1 VLLDFTQGYVATGAV
16 KAVVEEATYNSDSQL
31 INFTCLTPVRSG
43 EMVEYE
49 FFWPSQ
55 IAVTAKYPTDFEE
68 EAGYAGGDGIGTG
81 ATGDL
86 PIGFTDPDDWGT
98 GVVWVGGPNVVF
110 SGPADHGEQF
120 PTDVDFVAQPV
131 IITGQYAELDISPN
145 PDPNLDQIYKNDDDL
160 RDLAEMKHDR
170 VPIDIRTTPVID
182 SDLGEDGPVAYLESF
197 FKKITEGGNS
207 KLVVDCVESLWGNEA
222 QAEGKE
228 FDFKFDEDGDKFGA
242 GTAFLQE

>member
-1 VLLDFTQGYVATGAV
+1 
-16 KAVVEEATYNSDSQL
+16 VVEEATYNSDSQL
-31 INFTCLTPVRSG
+31 INFTCHTPVRSG

-55 IAVTAKYPTDFEE
+55 ISVTEKYPTDFEE

-98 GVVWVGGPNVVF
+98 GVVRVGGPNVVF
-110 SGPADHGEQF
+110 SGPADHGEQY

-131 IITGQYAELDISPN
+131 IITNQYAELEISPN
-145 PDPNLDQIYKNDDDL
+145 PDPNLDQIYKNHDDL

-170 VPIDIRTTPVID
+170 VPIDIRKTPVID
-182 SDLGEDGPVAYLESF
+182 SNLGKDSPVAYLESF
-197 FKKITEGGNS
+197 FKKLTSGNNS
-207 KLVVDCVESLWGNEA
+207 KLIVDCNESLWGNEENS
-222 QAEGKE
+222 EGKE
-228 FDFKFDEDGDKFGA
+228 YDFKYDDEGGKFGA
-242 GTAFLQE
+242 GTAWLRE